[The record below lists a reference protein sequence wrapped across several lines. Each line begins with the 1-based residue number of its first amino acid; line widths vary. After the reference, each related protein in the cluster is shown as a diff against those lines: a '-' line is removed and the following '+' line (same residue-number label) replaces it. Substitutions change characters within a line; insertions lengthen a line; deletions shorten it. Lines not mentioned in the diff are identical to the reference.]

1 MSTWQAAQSALPGL
15 SPGTSSGTC
24 AHWSFPINRRAGSI
38 MLGSSIAFIDAHR
51 KSVGYR
57 YQLSVPSAT
66 RYLRR
71 PGYGIRRRWFWEE
84 MCLME
89 ETHRPWSWRACRS
102 RTICSTHMVW
112 LRFTMPMSSGY
123 FCAIVLCRST
133 EYGHGLTWIG
143 SPECRCQRL
152 DDSDALRHGAD
163 PRDWRRRQGS

>member
-57 YQLSVPSAT
+57 CQLSVPSAT

-84 MCLME
+84 MRLME
-89 ETHRPWSWRACRS
+89 VTHQPWSWRACRS
-102 RTICSTHMVW
+102 RTICSTH
-112 LRFTMPMSSGY
+112 
-123 FCAIVLCRST
+123 
-133 EYGHGLTWIG
+133 GLATLYHADVVRI
-143 SPECRCQRL
+143 L
-152 DDSDALRHGAD
+152 LRHCSVSIDRVRA
-163 PRDWRRRQGS
+163 RAYLDWQSRMPLPAAG